1 MMSGSLVNF
10 MRSTSTM
17 QGVESIPIISISKM
31 VENNLLMENFNVMSG
46 TKKVNGYS
54 TFLNVSELIQS
65 LFLDFL
71 ILNIR
76 LAMIVVGINI
86 FSSF

>member
-1 MMSGSLVNF
+1 
-10 MRSTSTM
+10 M

-54 TFLNVSELIQS
+54 TFLNISELIQS

>member
-1 MMSGSLVNF
+1 

-54 TFLNVSELIQS
+54 TFLNISELIQS
-65 LFLDFL
+65 LFLGDFL
-71 ILNIR
+71 ILNIH

>member
-54 TFLNVSELIQS
+54 TFLNISELIQS

>member
-1 MMSGSLVNF
+1 MSGSLVNF

>member
-1 MMSGSLVNF
+1 MSGSLVNF

-54 TFLNVSELIQS
+54 TFLKHLRAYTILIFRRFFDIKYS
-65 LFLDFL
+65 PGYD
-71 ILNIR
+71 
-76 LAMIVVGINI
+76 
-86 FSSF
+86 SSRHKHF

>member
-1 MMSGSLVNF
+1 MSGSLVNF

-54 TFLNVSELIQS
+54 TFLNISELIQS